1 MSVKAEP
8 GSTVKLYDKDNHEIG
23 TGTAGDDGVAT
34 ITVANNIP
42 VGDVTAKATDA
53 SGNVSDPS
61 APKGATDTTKPNAPE
76 ITSDLTGKANTNSP
90 VTVSVKAEPGS
101 TVKLYDKDNHEIGTG
116 TAGDDGVATIT
127 VANNIPVGDV
137 TAKATDASGNVS
149 DPSAPKGATDTTK
162 PNAPE
167 ITSDLTGKANTNSP
181 VTVSV
186 KAEPGST
193 VKLYDKDNHEI
204 GTGTAGDD
212 GVATITV
219 ANNIPV
225 GDVTAKA
232 TDASGN
238 VSDPSAPKGATDT
251 TKPNAPEI
259 TSDLTGKANTNSP
272 VTVSVKAEP
281 GSTVK
286 LYDKDNHEIGTG
298 TAGDDGVATITV
310 ANNIPVGDVTAK
322 ATDASGNVSDPSAPK
337 GATDTTKP
345 NAPEITSDLTGKAN
359 TNSPVTVSVKAEPG
373 STVKLYDKD
382 NHEIGTGTAGDD
394 GVATITVANNIPVG
408 DVTAKATDASGNVS
422 DPSAPKGATDT
433 TKPNAP
439 EITSDLTGKANTNS
453 PVTVSV
459 KAEPGST
466 VKLYD
471 KDNHEIGTGTAGDDG
486 VATIT
491 VANNIPVGDV
501 TAKATDASGNV
512 SDPSAPKGATDT
524 TKPNAPEITSDL
536 TGKANTNSP
545 VTVSVKA
552 EPGSTVKLYDKDNHE
567 IGTGTAGDDGV
578 ATITVANNI
587 PVGDVTAKA
596 TDASGNV
603 SDPSAPK
610 GATDTTKPNAPEI
623 TSDLTGKAN
632 TNSPV
637 TVSVKAEP
645 GSTVKL
651 YDKDN
656 HEIGTGTAGDD
667 GVATITVA
675 NNIPV
680 GDVTAKATDASG
692 NVSDPSAPKGATDTT
707 KPNAPEI
714 TSDLTGKA
722 NTNSPV
728 TVSVKAEPG
737 STVKLYDKDN
747 HEIGTGTAGDDGV
760 ATITVANNIPVG
772 DVTAKATDASGNVS
786 DPSAPKGATDTTKPN
801 APEITSDLTGKANT
815 NSPVT
820 VSVKAEP
827 GSTVKL
833 YDKDNHEIGTGTAG
847 DDGVATITVANNIPV
862 GDVTAKATDAS
873 GNVSD
878 PSAPKGAT
886 DTTKPNAPEITS
898 DLTGKANTNSPVT
911 VSVKAEPGSTVKLYD
926 KDNHEIGTGT
936 AGDDG

>member
-1 MSVKAEP
+1 M
-8 GSTVKLYDKDNHEIG
+8 KLYDKDNHEIG

>member
-1 MSVKAEP
+1 M
-8 GSTVKLYDKDNHEIG
+8 
-23 TGTAGDDGVAT
+23 
-34 ITVANNIP
+34 
-42 VGDVTAKATDA
+42 TAKATDA